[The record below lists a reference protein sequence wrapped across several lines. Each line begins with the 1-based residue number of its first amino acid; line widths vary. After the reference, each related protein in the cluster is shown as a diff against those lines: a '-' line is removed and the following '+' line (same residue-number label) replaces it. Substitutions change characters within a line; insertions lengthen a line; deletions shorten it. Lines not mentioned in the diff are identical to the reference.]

1 MSYNVIITSE
11 FAREAKRIAKKH
23 IGIKSDIAKLIADL
37 EVNPTLGTDL
47 GQNFYKIRMAV
58 SGTGKGK
65 SGGARVITYLLL
77 DQERVLLTEIYL
89 KSEYSSADINVLI
102 QHLKDQGLI

>member
-1 MSYNVIITSE
+1 MPEKQKELQKN
-11 FAREAKRIAKKH
+11 

-37 EVNPTLGTDL
+37 EVNPTKGTDL

-65 SGGARVITYLLL
+65 SGGARVISYLLL
-77 DQERVLLTEIYL
+77 DQE
-89 KSEYSSADINVLI
+89 
-102 QHLKDQGLI
+102 